1 MADCNAAARAGYFL
15 AGVGI
20 GIVVALLF
28 APRSGRET
36 RKFIAGKAGQGKD
49 YVASKRRDLRKQAE
63 ELIDKGKGVV
73 SKQKERLAD
82 ALEAG
87 KEAARTTF
95 AR

>member
-1 MADCNAAARAGYFL
+1 MACCDVAGKAGYFL

-20 GIVVALLF
+20 GIALALLF
-28 APRSGRET
+28 APRSGKDT
-36 RKFIAGKAGQGKD
+36 RKLIAGKAGQGKD
-49 YVASKRRDLRKQAE
+49 YVASKGRALRKQAE
-63 ELIDKGKGVV
+63 ELVNKGKEVV

-87 KEAARTTF
+87 KEAAHTKL